1 MKPNLK
7 KFNLYQWMVFS
18 IILVGLVFINIIG
31 HYTSFKIDM
40 TADQRYSLADGTIT
54 YLEKIKKLE
63 NRISIK
69 IYLDG
74 DLPSELRSYRNSLEE
89 KLKDFKNYAGD
100 RIEYTF
106 INPNEGSEQDKQ
118 ILFEQIYNKGGGI
131 LPMEIKFA
139 KNAKETKLMLWPGA
153 VLSFTLNGIPQETV
167 VQFLPGTSVDRP
179 FILSQMPE
187 VVEKGLNDLEYNLIS
202 ALRRLSTLQKKKI
215 AILQGHG
222 ELNQYET
229 KIARL
234 LIAPYYNI
242 KELELENNIHA
253 LDDFDGLIIADPKR
267 PFSDKD
273 LYLIDQFVMRG
284 GELMCFMN
292 TLEINRDTLFRQGFT
307 HSERKNLRLNDLLF
321 DYGFKINDNLIMD
334 VNSIPKFDRRFKESK
349 VDWFYQLLSTNTKH
363 PTVKNIEP
371 IGLEFVNQ
379 IIPIKE
385 NVTPILTSSKNANY
399 TGLAPIVEL
408 NMASNFDPIT
418 PILYSKEKNTNSIC
432 FAATSNGKYNS
443 YFNNRIVADFINNP
457 DSKFLSESKED
468 SKIFVVSNGT
478 FLANSY
484 RMSQTR
490 NGPKVD
496 YKGFNELKINID
508 DRSLNN
514 KRLIGNQDF
523 FLNIVDFMMGD
534 EYMLDIRS
542 RQIDVRE
549 IDKAK
554 VQLNANYYK
563 TINLLIPISLILL
576 LGLIMNFVRK
586 KKYTTK

>member
-40 TADQRYSLADGTIT
+40 TADHRYSLADGTIT
-54 YLEKIKKLE
+54 YLKKIKKLE

-89 KLKDFKNYAGD
+89 KLKDFKSYAGD

-118 ILFEQIYNKGGGI
+118 ILFEQLYNKGGGI

-167 VQFLPGTSVDRP
+167 VQLLPGTSVDRP
-179 FILSQMPE
+179 FTLRQMPE

-242 KELELENNIHA
+242 QELELENNIHA
-253 LDDFDGLIIADPKR
+253 LDNFDGLIIADPKR

-292 TLEINRDTLFRQGFT
+292 TLEINRDTLIRQGFT

-371 IGLEFVNQ
+371 VGLEFANQ
-379 IIPIKE
+379 IVPIKE

-408 NMASNFDPIT
+408 NMASNFDPVT
-418 PILYSKEKNTNSIC
+418 PILYSKEKNTSSIC
-432 FAATSNGKYNS
+432 FAATSNGKYSS

-484 RMSQTR
+484 RMTQTR
-490 NGPKVD
+490 NGPKAD
-496 YKGFNELKINID
+496 FKGFNELKINTD
-508 DRSLNN
+508 DKSLNTN
-514 KRLIGNQDF
+514 RLIGNQDF

-549 IDKAK
+549 IDKTK
-554 VQLNANYYK
+554 IQNNANYYK

-576 LGLIMNFVRK
+576 LGLIMNFVRR
-586 KKYTTK
+586 KKYTT